1 MYTRLSKLQMTEEAQ
16 RKESQLQEKREQVLL
31 AKSEV
36 DRVTGELMETRQ
48 MAQSLRSQLDSAM
61 VCAFHFTDLCTAECG
76 PLYTGRAARQG
87 DSVTGTGEVLLVVYV

>member
-1 MYTRLSKLQMTEEAQ
+1 MTEEAR

-48 MAQSLRSQLDSAM
+48 MAQSLRSQLESAV
-61 VCAFHFTDLCTAECG
+61 VCTFCLTDQCTQLNVVHYIQAE
-76 PLYTGRAARQG
+76 LQEKATQ
-87 DSVTGTGEVLLVVYV
+87 LLELVRSC

>member
-1 MYTRLSKLQMTEEAQ
+1 MTEEAQ

-36 DRVTGELMETRQ
+36 DRVTGELMEARQ

-61 VCAFHFTDLCTAECG
+61 VCALFFTDLGTTECG

-87 DSVTGTGEVLLVVYV
+87 NSVTGTGEYSL

>member
-1 MYTRLSKLQMTEEAQ
+1 MCEGWLWCIPLSQLQMTEEAQ

-48 MAQSLRSQLDSAM
+48 MAQSLRSQLESAM
-61 VCAFHFTDLCTAECG
+61 VCIYFCLTDKCKQLNVVHCIH
-76 PLYTGRAARQG
+76 RQ
-87 DSVTGTGEVLLVVYV
+87 SYKRKQLSYWSW